1 MTKILFLAANPS
13 DTTRLQV
20 GREQRVI
27 HDALRSAEFR
37 HFELES
43 LFATRSDDLS
53 SLLLEHKPDIVHFSG
68 HGSAYNEI
76 VLENDTGETRAVSGD
91 ALRRL
96 FRVLKDNVRCVVLN
110 ACYSETQAEA
120 IAQEIDCVIGM
131 SDEIA
136 DESAIS
142 FSKSFYNALGYGRN
156 LQTAFDLACTQ
167 IELDGQSGSDI
178 PKMYSVKT
186 DPASITFEKPNK
198 IEQASSQEPNQ
209 ESHAPTSFERIS
221 AVIAAAACLGVLSF
235 LLIRGEPFADPTLAA
250 IARTFMSLAAAIFGA
265 SIPGFLRVGWSGG
278 GLAIRAGGALALFVL
293 TYFGTPHVVPNS
305 PPLSPPKVNLEV
317 PNVVDIRSFHGPTI
331 EYDQMLEDDAI
342 VIVRMTYANQEQPA
356 RNAFLSQEAVKI
368 SMGDFMHNFR
378 WQYFVN
384 IFPGAG
390 CWPCI
395 KESVSTLDIPSGQ
408 AVAHETLFQS
418 STELTWQS
426 FIDEFVGS
434 TVDQAVFSLKVTID
448 GQDMTVDCQVIDLGH
463 WRQSVVDWMN
473 NNGNT
478 YPDRLILPCVK
489 S

>member
-13 DTTRLQV
+13 DTTRLHV
-20 GREQRVI
+20 GREHRVI

-68 HGSAYNEI
+68 HGSTYNEI
-76 VLENDTGETRAVSGD
+76 VLENDAGETKAVSGD

-131 SDEIA
+131 SDAIA

-167 IELDGQSGSDI
+167 IELDGQSGSNI
-178 PKMYSVKT
+178 PKMYWTKI
-186 DPASITFEKPNK
+186 DPVHITFNKPKNT
-198 IEQASSQEPNQ
+198 QQTFHQ

-221 AVIAAAACLGVLSF
+221 AVVAAAACLGVLSF

-265 SIPGFLRVGWSGG
+265 SIPGFLHVGWSGG

-331 EYDQMLEDDAI
+331 EYDQMLEDEAI

-356 RNAFLSQEAVKI
+356 RNAFLSQETIRI
-368 SMGDFMHNFR
+368 SMGDFVHDFG

-395 KESVSTLDIPSGQ
+395 EESVSTLDIPSGQ
-408 AVAHETLFQS
+408 AVAHETLFG
-418 STELTWQS
+418 STTKLTWQS

-434 TVDQAVFSLKVTID
+434 TVDQAVFSLNV
-448 GQDMTVDCQVIDLGH
+448 TVDSTL
-463 WRQSVVDWMN
+463 R
-473 NNGNT
+473 
-478 YPDRLILPCVK
+478 
-489 S
+489 